1 MFDALALSES
11 TIRSLVAAE
20 RHGGEALKRH
30 GSLMFFG
37 CDLKTT
43 DDALSN
49 NIKRLQTMTRR

>member
-11 TIRSLVAAE
+11 AIRSLPAAE
-20 RHGGEALKRH
+20 RHDGEALERH

-43 DDALSN
+43 NGDL
-49 NIKRLQTMTRR
+49 LE